1 MAINVFI
8 MVLFIGSPLCGYAQV
23 AEQLLGKWKDSKHP
37 EKQIVMVQQSA
48 TTFYGK
54 KIAKPGKANEKE
66 TVLFRN
72 LAWDSST
79 RTYKGVL
86 IDPERQDEYSIT
98 IQMPAK
104 DRFTFTVK
112 RFFLSRTFQFV
123 RIE

>member
-1 MAINVFI
+1 MAIKFFI
-8 MVLFIGSPLCGYAQV
+8 VAFLVGMSPHLHAQTT
-23 AEQLLGKWKDSKHP
+23 EQLPGKWKDSKHP
-37 EKQIVMVQQSA
+37 EKQIVMVRQSA

-54 KIAKPGKANEKE
+54 KWVEAERANEKE

-72 LAWDSST
+72 LVWDSLT

-86 IDPERQDEYSIT
+86 IDPESQHEYNVVL
-98 IQMPAK
+98 QMPAK

-123 RIE
+123 RTE

>member
-1 MAINVFI
+1 MAVNVFI
-8 MVLFIGSPLCGYAQV
+8 MVLFIGSPLCGYAQM

-37 EKQIVMVQQSA
+37 EKQIVMFRQSA
-48 TTFYGK
+48 TTFCGE
-54 KIAKPGKANEKE
+54 KIAAPGKANEKK

-72 LAWDSST
+72 LTWDSST

-86 IDPERQDEYSIT
+86 IDPERQNEYGI
-98 IQMPAK
+98 ILQMPAK

>member
-1 MAINVFI
+1 MAVNVFI
-8 MVLFIGSPLCGYAQV
+8 IAFFIGSPLCGYSQT
-23 AEQLLGKWKDSKHP
+23 AEQLLGKWRDSKHP

-48 TTFYGK
+48 TMFFGK
-54 KIAKPGKANEKE
+54 KIVEPGKANEKE

-72 LAWDSST
+72 LVWDSAT

-86 IDPERQDEYSIT
+86 IDPESQQEYDIT
-98 IQMPAK
+98 IQMPAR
-104 DRFTFTVK
+104 DQFTFTIK